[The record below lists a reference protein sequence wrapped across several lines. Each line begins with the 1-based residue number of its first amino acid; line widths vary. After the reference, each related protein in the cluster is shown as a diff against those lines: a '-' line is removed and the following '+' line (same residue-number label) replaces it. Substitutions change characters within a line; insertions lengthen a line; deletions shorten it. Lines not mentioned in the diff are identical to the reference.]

1 MFNCQAFSVKCQKYR
16 RDLDLSHPGAWI
28 LTAGLREGVGRCV
41 GEAVRDHATA
51 ASSVSLNKVVALGIA
66 PWGMVHNR
74 QQLVNPEVVKALVHC
89 PVLGLNMF
97 LILFEPSA
105 ISWLLYMC
113 FSCFLLGYVVLFFF
127 IAGCNVGQLSCKVLC
142 PEHVAGL
149 VLLGQQLPGLPTGGR
164 RQCWTQ
170 RRRDRLQ
177 GQTGG
182 LHLPPAHRHLG

>member
-89 PVLGLNMF
+89 SVLALNMF

-105 ISWLLYMC
+105 IS
-113 FSCFLLGYVVLFFF
+113 
-127 IAGCNVGQLSCKVLC
+127 
-142 PEHVAGL
+142 
-149 VLLGQQLPGLPTGGR
+149 
-164 RQCWTQ
+164 
-170 RRRDRLQ
+170 
-177 GQTGG
+177 
-182 LHLPPAHRHLG
+182 